1 MNKSIIPF
9 LMLVFALVFT
19 ACSPAASL
27 TADQDPSGDTLGAAL
42 LTLEGTDDALT
53 AEQAGILLP
62 YWQAYKALS
71 AADSTAQSELQAL
84 LRQTREA
91 LTSAQLAAID
101 QNDLSQDTL
110 SALMQQYGVRS
121 GRPASAPSSGSS
133 GQSTGAAP
141 AGGPEMGGMPAGDPG
156 MGGDMGGVMV
166 AQSASTQT
174 ESTSS
179 AQPVVS
185 SVDLNALFAD
195 AVIQVL
201 TQRSQA

>member
-19 ACSPAASL
+19 ACSPVATQ
-27 TADQDPSGDTLGAAL
+27 TADQDTTGGALGAAL
-42 LTLEGTDDALT
+42 LTLEGTDNALT

-62 YWQAYKALS
+62 YWQAYKTIS
-71 AADSTAQSELQAL
+71 AGDSTSQSELQAL

-121 GRPASAPSSGSS
+121 GRPAAASASDST

-156 MGGDMGGVMV
+156 MGGDMGGAMI
-166 AQSASTQT
+166 AQPASTQT

-179 AQPVVS
+179 AQPAVS

-201 TQRSQA
+201 TQRYQI